1 MSALALA
8 DLLPTAATFTALRRL
23 VKSQAARRPGVYEF
37 LDATGGTIYVGKAKD
52 LRSRLLSYFTAP
64 WPGSKS
70 ARLVRC
76 ASHIRWRCLPSEF
89 AALLEEQRL
98 ITRLRPAYNV
108 RGNLRRGR
116 LSFVTLTGDPAPRL
130 RVTEQTQGRG
140 AFYYGP
146 FAARGRTADAIRA
159 LGDLLGLRDCSDRT
173 PIRFEDQPSLFD
185 APLAAACIRHEL
197 GTCLGPCAARC
208 SVAAYAGAARRA
220 ADFLDGRAAH
230 PLDVVLD
237 AMADAA
243 EAGAFERA
251 AHWLDRFE
259 ALEWLF
265 GAVARLRAAA
275 QGLSFVYGVKDRS
288 GGADDRVYVV
298 RHGVVRA
305 EAPWPKTPIEHVAFA
320 AEVERHPAPAEPAPA
335 ARSAPEMDQLLLVM
349 SWFRRYPEEY
359 EQTTPYRVWQE
370 GGS

>member
-64 WPGSKS
+64 WPESKS

-98 ITRLRPAYNV
+98 ITRLKPAYNV

-146 FAARGRTADAIRA
+146 FAARGRTADAIRT

-173 PIRFEDQPSLFD
+173 PLRFEDQPSLFHP
-185 APLAAACIRHEL
+185 PLAAACIRHEL

-230 PLDVVLD
+230 PLDVALD

-243 EAGAFERA
+243 AAGDFERA
-251 AHWLDRFE
+251 ARWLEKFE

-265 GAVARLRAAA
+265 GALARLRAAVE
-275 QGLSFVYGVKDRS
+275 GLSFVYAVEDGS
-288 GGADDRVYVV
+288 GESDDRVYLV
-298 RHGVVRA
+298 RHGIVRA
-305 EAPWPKTPIEHVAFA
+305 EAPWPRTPLERQAFA
-320 AEVERHPAPAEPAPA
+320 AEIARHAAPEQPAPA
-335 ARSAPEMDQLLLVM
+335 ARSTPEMDQLLLVM